1 MTTGCWNDQFDDDD
15 ENGGAHRRGQKE
27 NIMDSHIAGILAR
40 MSDADY
46 KELIEAVEAERGPK
60 RPRSVHDAAADYR
73 AGSGEGMRIPSGVSP
88 ARLAELLKSANPDTF
103 TVGGDGSSH
112 IDL

>member
-1 MTTGCWNDQFDDDD
+1 MATGCFADSFEDD
-15 ENGGAHRRGQKE
+15 ENDGASRHTKG
-27 NIMDSHIAGILAR
+27 NNMDSHMARVLAG

-60 RPRSVHDAAADYR
+60 RPAGVREAAEAFR
-73 AGSGEGMRIPSGVSP
+73 AGSGEGMRIPAGVSP
-88 ARLAELLKSANPDTF
+88 ARLAELLKQANPDTF

-112 IDL
+112 VDL

>member
-1 MTTGCWNDQFDDDD
+1 MVTGCFGDSFEDDDPSP
-15 ENGGAHRRGQKE
+15 GSSHREEKV
-27 NIMDSHIAGILAR
+27 MDSAVAKILAN
-40 MSDADY
+40 MPDEDY
-46 KELIEAVEAERGPK
+46 AALISAVEAERGPK
-60 RPRSVHDAAADYR
+60 RPAGVREAAESWR
-73 AGSGEGMRIPSGVSP
+73 AGSGEGMRIPAGVSP